1 MVNPPRPSVNRYS
14 DEMLLEV
21 ASLYYV
27 DGWDQV
33 KIAKRVSTSRSTVS
47 RIIAEARRL
56 GIVEIRINRPRPVD
70 NHLRR
75 EAMERFGLRE
85 AFVLNVSRNAEGTL
99 QQVAAM
105 AAAFLE
111 GELDDGATLAIAW
124 GSSIAAT
131 ADALRGDVRR
141 GVTVVQMLGASG
153 SVNPKVDGAELA
165 RIFARRL
172 GGSFLQLNAPLLVD
186 DADLARALLRQRP
199 LANVLD
205 RAAAAQV
212 ALIGLGAMAP
222 EVSSLLR
229 AGFVSQPVLAR
240 AVEAGVVGDACG
252 LLLDADG
259 NTSGY
264 ELATRFIGL
273 DEKRLRAIPT
283 VIAVAAGLEKVAII
297 RAALLGGLL
306 DVLATDSETMR
317 AVLAATGQR

>member
-1 MVNPPRPSVNRYS
+1 MTTPPHLSVNRYS

-27 DGWDQV
+27 EGWDQV

-47 RIIAEARRL
+47 RIIAEAKRL

-70 NHLRR
+70 DHLRR
-75 EAMERFGLRE
+75 EAMERFGLRD
-85 AFVLNVSRNAEGTL
+85 AFVLDVSRNEGTL

-111 GELDDGATLAIAW
+111 GELDDGTTLAIAW

-165 RIFARRL
+165 RTFARRL

-199 LANVLD
+199 LTNVLD

-229 AGFVSQPVLAR
+229 AGFVSQPVLAK

-264 ELATRFIGL
+264 ELGTRFIGL

-283 VIAVAAGLEKVAII
+283 VIAVAVGLEKVAII

-317 AVLAATGQR
+317 AVLAAS